1 MGLDAE
7 PSYPADPRR
16 SYLSVEQVY
25 KRFAELE
32 VLKGVSLEAAQH
44 EVVSLIGA
52 SGSGKS
58 TLLRCI
64 NLLAIPDKGDIWID
78 GVRMPLSEANGRP
91 RHIANEK
98 AVRLLRARLS
108 MVFQSFNLWSHKTI
122 LENVMEG
129 PVQVLNASKP
139 DTRAKAEALLERV
152 GIAEKRNAY
161 PSQLSGGQQ
170 QRAAIARALCME
182 PKILL
187 FDEPT
192 SALDPELVGEVLK
205 VMRDLA
211 KEGRTMLVV
220 SHEMS
225 FVREVSN
232 KVIFLHQ
239 GRIAEAGTPAEL
251 FQAPKTEPCQRFLSN
266 IRQ

>member
-1 MGLDAE
+1 MGAVPE
-7 PSYPADPRR
+7 PSSPTDPRR
-16 SYLSVEQVY
+16 SYLNVQQIY
-25 KRFAELE
+25 KRYAELE
-32 VLKGVSLEAAQH
+32 VLKGVSLEASQH

-64 NLLAIPDKGDIWID
+64 NLLAIPDRGRHLDRRCSD
-78 GVRMPLSEANGRP
+78 ALVRSQRQAAPYRGRESGAAP
-91 RHIANEK
+91 AGASLHGLPE
-98 AVRLLRARLS
+98 
-108 MVFQSFNLWSHKTI
+108 FQSVVAQDHPGKRHG
-122 LENVMEG
+122 G
-129 PVQVLNASKP
+129 PVQVLKAPKP

-211 KEGRTMLVV
+211 LEGRTMLVV

-251 FQAPKTEPCQRFLSN
+251 FLTPKTEPCQKFLSN
-266 IRQ
+266 IRP